1 MKNPKLIKPILSLE
15 QNMSSTHAPPGAQ
28 RSREREAAAIRR
40 RPSRQ
45 TASRKLGRTEQVGFK
60 VTPDHLAEIKTACWR
75 DGQSQ
80 ADWLASAVAAVLKR
94 GVSPVEIA
102 ASPDVEQVREGLVVL
117 GNVRWALEFALAAF
131 AHPRVTTRRRAQARE
146 HLVYAGQLLKV
157 VGKQLNP

>member
-1 MKNPKLIKPILSLE
+1 
-15 QNMSSTHAPPGAQ
+15 MSSTSASHGAHK
-28 RSREREAAAIRR
+28 SLTGGVAEIPE

-75 DGQSQ
+75 DGQTQS
-80 ADWLASAVAAVLKR
+80 DWLASAVAAVLKR
-94 GVSPVEIA
+94 GVSPVQMA

-117 GNVRWALEFALAAF
+117 GNVRWLLEYAMAEF

-146 HLVYAGQLLKV
+146 HLSFAGLLLKV
-157 VGKQLNP
+157 VGKQLTP